1 MRFVAQVTPGI
12 PLKQALEPSWRPA
25 ECTWDDILPAMN
37 TAPTPQPSSR
47 PASTAGGLHD
57 DAEDRRLV
65 ACVCGRE
72 LAAFETL
79 YRRFHPRLSRFLH
92 RMLRPEHLV
101 EEVLNDTLYV
111 VWNQAER
118 FNGSSKVSTWIFA
131 IAYRKAL
138 KALSRHDDPL
148 PDLPEDEQVVADA
161 GERPESR
168 MSLAQARAAIDAALR
183 GLSAD
188 QRAAVELTY
197 FHGFSYPEIAQ
208 IVDCPTDTVKTR
220 MFHARKRLRT
230 AFGGQLD
237 DWL

>member
-1 MRFVAQVTPGI
+1 
-12 PLKQALEPSWRPA
+12 
-25 ECTWDDILPAMN
+25 MN
-37 TAPTPQPSSR
+37 PVPTPQPPTR
-47 PASTAGGLHD
+47 LPTAPGGVHD

-65 ACVCGRE
+65 ACVCAHE

-79 YRRFHPRLSRFLH
+79 YRRYHPRLCRFLH

-118 FNGSSKVSTWIFA
+118 FNGTSKVSTWIFA

-148 PDLPEDEQVVADA
+148 PEAGEDDQPAADA
-161 GERPESR
+161 SERPEAR
-168 MSLAQARAAIDAALR
+168 MSLAQARAAIDKALR
-183 GLSAD
+183 ALSAD

>member
-1 MRFVAQVTPGI
+1 VYKPPQTMTP
-12 PLKQALEPSWRPA
+12 AR
-25 ECTWDDILPAMN
+25 
-37 TAPTPQPSSR
+37 TPQTPPR
-47 PASTAGGLHD
+47 PASAPGGLHD

-65 ACVCGRE
+65 ARVCTRE

-92 RMLRPEHLV
+92 RMLRPEHLI

-118 FNGSSKVSTWIFA
+118 FNGTSKVSTWVFA

-148 PDLPEDEQVVADA
+148 PDVHEDDQVASDA
-161 GERPESR
+161 AERPEAR
-168 MSLAQARAAIDAALR
+168 MSLVQARAAIDAALR
-183 GLSAD
+183 TLSVD